1 MTLLMKDG
9 LTDLLRRAVYCI
21 CADVQLVFAGTVLRT
36 PGMPAGHVAKS
47 LSCGREGYDNLR
59 EFIIPIPVVE
69 PVVDTGKF
77 SFIFLSCFDGIH
89 G

>member
-1 MTLLMKDG
+1 MALLMKDG

-21 CADVQLVFAGTVLRT
+21 CTDVQLVFTGSIFRT
-36 PGMPAGHVAKS
+36 PCMPVGHVAKS

-59 EFIIPIPVVE
+59 EFIMPISVVE

-77 SFIFLSCFDGIH
+77 SFILLSCFDGIH